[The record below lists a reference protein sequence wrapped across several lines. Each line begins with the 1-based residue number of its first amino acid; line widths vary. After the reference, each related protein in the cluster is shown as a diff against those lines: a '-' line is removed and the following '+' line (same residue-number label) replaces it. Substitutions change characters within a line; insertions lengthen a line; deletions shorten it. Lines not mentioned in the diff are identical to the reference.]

1 MYDELFHQLSIWLV
15 GTIVLIILLAALE
28 LGYRIGFSR
37 RELWKGTDSSSGQ
50 YILTSMFALLGLILA
65 FTYGAGVS
73 RFDASKQSITV
84 EANAIRVAFLRAD
97 MVAKPEST
105 ELKQALLDYART
117 RIVRQEVR
125 ITQEQFQEIIQ
136 KSLQEQ
142 SKLWFITEKIVK
154 QS

>member
-50 YILTSMFALLGLILA
+50 YILTSMFALLGLMLA

-73 RFDASKQSITV
+73 RFDASKQ
-84 EANAIRVAFLRAD
+84 AD
-97 MVAKPEST
+97 THGFS
-105 ELKQALLDYART
+105 
-117 RIVRQEVR
+117 
-125 ITQEQFQEIIQ
+125 F
-136 KSLQEQ
+136 
-142 SKLWFITEKIVK
+142 
-154 QS
+154 